1 MSNEILDEIRRVRDE
16 IARECDYDI
25 HKLSQRIREG
35 TEKLK
40 VEGWIVVSPEPRV
53 RPESA
58 PSQQVFEKTIGVAEN
73 NSARA

>member
-1 MSNEILDEIRRVRDE
+1 MTNEILDEIRRVRDE

-40 VEGWIVVSPEPRV
+40 AEGWKVVSPAPQVRRKLADAPYVLREEPTKEQKR
-53 RPESA
+53 
-58 PSQQVFEKTIGVAEN
+58 
-73 NSARA
+73 

>member
-16 IARECDYDI
+16 MARECDYDI

-40 VEGWIVVSPEPRV
+40 AEGWKVVTPKPRV
-53 RPESA
+53 RRKPVDDPYVLREE
-58 PSQQVFEKTIGVAEN
+58 PTKGQKP
-73 NSARA
+73 

>member
-1 MSNEILDEIRRVRDE
+1 MTNEILDEIRHVRDE

-40 VEGWIVVSPEPRV
+40 AEGWVVVYPKPRAKKEPV
-53 RPESA
+53 DA
-58 PSQQVFEKTIGVAEN
+58 PYILREEPKKAPK
-73 NSARA
+73 A